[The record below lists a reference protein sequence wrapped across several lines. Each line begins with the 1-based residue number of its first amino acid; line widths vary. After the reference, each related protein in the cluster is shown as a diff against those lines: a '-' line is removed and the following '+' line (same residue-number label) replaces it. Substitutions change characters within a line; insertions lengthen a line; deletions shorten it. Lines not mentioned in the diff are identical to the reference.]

1 MWQKFMEFFA
11 EGTIARYILDG
22 YLLFV
27 IVFFILWFALK
38 SKHFLSVVLPLL
50 IFGVFC
56 FLAIALDLKISGQIY
71 KYILITLPILFVIVM
86 APDIHNWIDT
96 AWQKDQSTK
105 YVKGTSANKQD
116 IADAV
121 MFLSSRKIGALIT
134 IEKHK
139 LLDQYAEKAIVLN
152 AEISKELLINIFS
165 PLTPLHDGAVIIKGN
180 KIRCAGAY
188 YVLSTRDN
196 LDKTVGSRHRAALG
210 IAEVT
215 DSITI
220 VVSEETGKIS
230 ITYSGIIITIS
241 DKDKLLEYID
251 LAME

>member
-1 MWQKFMEFFA
+1 MFFEELGKFFT
-11 EGTIARYILDG
+11 EGVGNYILDG
-22 YLLFV
+22 YFLFV
-27 IVFFILWFALK
+27 LVFFVLWFALK
-38 SKHFLSVVLPLL
+38 SKHFYSILLPTVIVIVICLVSNLL
-50 IFGVFC
+50 G
-56 FLAIALDLKISGQIY
+56 LKISSQVY
-71 KYILITLPILFVIVM
+71 SYICLALPILFVIVM
-86 APDIHNWIDT
+86 APDIHNWLDT
-96 AWQKDQSTK
+96 AWKKDQTTQF
-105 YVKGTSANKQD
+105 VKGSNQNKQA

-121 MFLSSRKIGALIT
+121 MYLSSRKIGALIT

-139 LLDQYAEKAIVLN
+139 LLDQYAEKAIVMN

-188 YVLSTRDN
+188 YVLSTRDT

-230 ITYSGIIITIS
+230 ITYSGIIINIS
-241 DKDKLLEYID
+241 DRDKLLEYID